1 MRFVRYRIGEEVSW
15 GRLEGE
21 TVRPLAAPPYKT
33 IEAAGPPLPLD
44 SVRLLA
50 PIKPSKMIAVGRN
63 YAAHAEEHGNPIPE
77 EPLLFSKVLSSIIG
91 PEETIVIPKWVGR
104 VDYEGELG
112 VIMGRETKGVSAEK
126 ALDHVFGYTCMN
138 DVSARVLQRS
148 DGQYTR
154 GKGLDTFCPVGPWI
168 ETDLDPTDLAV
179 RTLHNSKL
187 VQDSRTS
194 FMIFPV
200 AELIAFISRVMT
212 LLPGD
217 VILTGTPSGVG
228 ELGQD
233 DRIEV
238 DIQGIGCLVNPVTVI
253 DSPQE

>member
-1 MRFVRYRIGEEVSW
+1 MRFIRYRIGEEVSW

-21 TVRPLAAPPYKT
+21 TVRPLTQPPYEG
-33 IEAAGPPLPLD
+33 IEAAGPPLPLG

-50 PIKPSKMIAVGRN
+50 PIQPSKMIAVGRN
-63 YAAHAEEHGNPIPE
+63 YAAHAEEHGFEVPKEPII
-77 EPLLFSKVLSSIIG
+77 FTKALSSIIG
-91 PEETIVIPKWVGR
+91 PEEAIVIPEWVGR

-112 VIMGRETKGVSAEK
+112 VVMAKQTKGVSREQ
-126 ALDHVFGYTCMN
+126 ALKNVLGYTCMN
-138 DVSARVLQRS
+138 DVSARDLQWS
-148 DGQYTR
+148 DGQNFR
-154 GKGLDTFCPVGPWI
+154 GKGFDTFCPAGPWI

-200 AELIAFISRVMT
+200 AELIEFISRVMT

-217 VILTGTPSGVG
+217 VILTGTPAGVG
-228 ELGQD
+228 PLGRG

-238 DIQGIGCLVNPVTVI
+238 DIQGIGCLSNPVAVVA
-253 DSPQE
+253 SQQA